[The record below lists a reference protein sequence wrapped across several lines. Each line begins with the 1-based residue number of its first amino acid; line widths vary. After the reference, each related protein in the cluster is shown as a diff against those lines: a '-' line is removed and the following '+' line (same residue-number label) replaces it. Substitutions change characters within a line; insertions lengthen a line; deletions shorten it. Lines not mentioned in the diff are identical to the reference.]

1 MIGVSLKVS
10 KTISKNLPFKSFQK
24 PDHAPDADDLD
35 ECFSRGSGNFVVL
48 GEPAWFSQAKTLFT
62 IQCLGQYRADA
73 LLTALDHLHVPAQ
86 HA

>member
-48 GEPAWFSQAKTLFT
+48 GE
-62 IQCLGQYRADA
+62 
-73 LLTALDHLHVPAQ
+73 TACMV
-86 HA
+86 